1 MQKNTEKNIDMKTI
15 IKRFKG
21 GVMKKEKTLF
31 LVLCGI
37 LILSGPFNCSED
49 GNKKS
54 YLRDSGN
61 KVKIVKMLDKQALSY
76 HLLDEISFTAIPP
89 DDNSIVF
96 VTIRVSLAY
105 PYNDHEHEHEI
116 LVKRDRIA
124 IFIRRYISQKTYS
137 ELDKSYKRKALEK
150 ELERKIN
157 SIMEYPIS
165 HLYFSKFSV
174 LKRPSPNS

>member
-1 MQKNTEKNIDMKTI
+1 
-15 IKRFKG
+15 
-21 GVMKKEKTLF
+21 MKKNKALF

-49 GNKKS
+49 GKKRS

-61 KVKIVKMLDKQALSY
+61 KVKAVKLSDKQALSY
-76 HLLDEISFTAIPP
+76 HLLDEMSFTAIPP
-89 DDNSIVF
+89 DEHSIVF
-96 VTIRVSLAY
+96 ITVRVSLAY
-105 PYNDHEHEHEI
+105 PYNDHDYENEI
-116 LVKRDRIA
+116 LMKRDRIN
-124 IFIRRYISQKTYS
+124 IFIRRYISQKLYT
-137 ELDKSYKRKALEK
+137 ELDKSYKRKAIEK

-174 LKRPSPNS
+174 LKRPDPNS